1 MDWGAGLT
9 HSASAGGSISKR
21 AAWWL
26 WAIAGAAACA
36 LAATVLLVQFQRPSA
51 PARPMRFDLTMPS
64 NMRIEDYN
72 RGVISPDGQ
81 RFVFEATV
89 DGNPQLVVRD
99 MASSALAVLTGTEG
113 AWRPFWSPDSQ
124 SLAFFHGHGDLK
136 QVVLPGG
143 AVRVLADSKYD
154 PLVNHRGTWR
164 DGVILFVAGDR
175 RLYSVAG
182 TGGTPRP
189 LNVLPN
195 VRQRH
200 VASLS
205 LLPDGR
211 HFLLALENEPGVY
224 VASLDAPGI
233 KKVMD
238 DGSNLVYR
246 AAHLFYSRG
255 TALLARPFNADRL
268 EFSGPEVQVADPGSD
283 LSVSDDGTIVY
294 RPTTIAMST
303 LTWFDRAGR
312 RSGTLGNPGPYQL
325 VTLSPQGRHVTVV
338 RGDTELDSWDLW
350 DADLASGIFSRL
362 TTHAGLDSDPAW
374 SPDERSLAF
383 MSTRLGHP
391 ALFLKDLVSGAEE
404 RLVAFDEPL
413 VLEQWS
419 PDGRFV
425 VARTF
430 AGAVYAVPLGSDRTP
445 RMLVDIPYSADELR
459 VSPDGRWVAF
469 NANESGRWEVYVA
482 EFPGFTSKRQIS
494 DAGGVQPQWRG
505 NGRELFYLA
514 SDGSMMSVRLDTRS
528 GLTVSAPS
536 HLFSTKLATNPN
548 LAQYAVTADGQ
559 RFLGIERATSSNS
572 FTFLINWLTA
582 PRSDH

>member
-1 MDWGAGLT
+1 VPPRQSPSQPVPDQRRRHAFT
-9 HSASAGGSISKR
+9 PPFCGSCGSCK
-21 AAWWL
+21 
-26 WAIAGAAACA
+26 
-36 LAATVLLVQFQRPSA
+36 
-51 PARPMRFDLTMPS
+51 
-64 NMRIEDYN
+64 
-72 RGVISPDGQ
+72 
-81 RFVFEATV
+81 
-89 DGNPQLVVRD
+89 
-99 MASSALAVLTGTEG
+99 TE
-113 AWRPFWSPDSQ
+113 
-124 SLAFFHGHGDLK
+124 
-136 QVVLPGG
+136 V
-143 AVRVLADSKYD
+143 
-154 PLVNHRGTWR
+154 
-164 DGVILFVAGDR
+164 
-175 RLYSVAG
+175 
-182 TGGTPRP
+182 
-189 LNVLPN
+189 
-195 VRQRH
+195 
-200 VASLS
+200 
-205 LLPDGR
+205 
-211 HFLLALENEPGVY
+211 
-224 VASLDAPGI
+224 
-233 KKVMD
+233 
-238 DGSNLVYR
+238 
-246 AAHLFYSRG
+246 
-255 TALLARPFNADRL
+255 
-268 EFSGPEVQVADPGSD
+268 SD

-303 LTWFDRAGR
+303 LTWFDRVGR

-325 VTLSPQGRHVTVV
+325 VALSPQGRHVTVV

-430 AGAVYAVPLGSDRTP
+430 AGAVYAVPLGGDRTP
-445 RMLVDIPYSADELR
+445 RMLVDIPYGTDELR

-505 NGRELFYLA
+505 DGRELFYLA